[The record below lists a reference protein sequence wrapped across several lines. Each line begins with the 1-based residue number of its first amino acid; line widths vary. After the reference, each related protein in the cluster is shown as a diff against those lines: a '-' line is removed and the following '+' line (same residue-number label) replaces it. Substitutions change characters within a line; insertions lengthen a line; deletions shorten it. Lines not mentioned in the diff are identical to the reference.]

1 MFISFIIPTYNYGH
15 YITNCLDSIL
25 EQERN
30 DCEIIVVDDGSTDNT
45 RSIIGDYARNQ
56 ADGRIRYLYQ
66 VNKGPSAARN
76 VGATQARG
84 KYVWF
89 VDSDD
94 RLVAGALDHVHA
106 AIETFGNPAFIF
118 GSHVYVN
125 EKGRKTTRFA
135 SDIGVDRNENFTKFI
150 RKKVSGISIGSL
162 IVRQDVFGTL
172 RFPEGIHNNEDN
184 IFFGHLLAT
193 RQGGSCRSI
202 LVEKIGHKDSLRYND
217 HSIKETGLTVD
228 RLFDDRLLN
237 EKQMSLRNIYL
248 SDNYYALFRTRYRN
262 NEYKEALLFYR
273 KSIVANPF
281 QVFSVHRFKQAIRC
295 FIKALGSN
303 PS

>member
-1 MFISFIIPTYNYGH
+1 MLISFVIPTYNYGH

-25 EQERN
+25 EQGRS
-30 DCEIIVVDDGSTDNT
+30 DFEIIVVDDGSSDNT
-45 RSIIGDYARNQ
+45 HSIIVDYARNH
-56 ADGRIRYLYQ
+56 ADGKIRYLHQ

-84 KYVWF
+84 EYVWF
-89 VDSDD
+89 VDADD
-94 RLVAGALDHVHA
+94 RLVAGALDHVNA

-125 EKGRKTTRFA
+125 EKGKKTTRFA
-135 SDIGVDRNENFTKFI
+135 SDIGIDRNKNFRRFI
-150 RKKVSGISIGSL
+150 RKDVSGISIGSL

-172 RFPEGIHNNEDN
+172 CFAEGIHNNEDN

-193 RQGGSCRSI
+193 RQGCSCRNI

-217 HSIKETGLTVD
+217 RSIKETGLTVD

-237 EKQMSLRNIYL
+237 DKQMSLRNIYL

-262 NEYKEALLFYR
+262 KEYKEALLFYR

-281 QVFSVHRFKQAIRC
+281 QLFRVHRFKQAVRC
-295 FIKALGSN
+295 FVKNLAVKTS
-303 PS
+303 